1 MADTQE
7 APQLSGDNQPG
18 SIREAQEA
26 LLGIMEPEKVKP
38 EEEEA
43 APIEEEESTE
53 EAQDESLE
61 EESEEESEEEL
72 QDLEEATDEEES
84 DETDEITEVEEDPLF
99 TVTANGKEIEVTY
112 DELIKGYSR
121 QSDYTQKTQQLSN
134 LRSEYEQAKQQY
146 SQALPE
152 LNGLKQQYSN
162 ALGQLITNNAS
173 QLERFNIDWGRL
185 KEEDPDKYLLMR
197 DEYTQAQE
205 QVRDLQAKKQYEDT
219 QLAQQRQNQLK
230 QVVQEE
236 HEKMA
241 QVLPEWRDPQTRNE
255 ISSAIKDYAL
265 SVGFSQDELSN
276 LVDHRQLISL
286 IKAMSYDALDQPAL
300 KEKKIKNKPK
310 VVRSGKGKS
319 SKENT
324 QRAKAVQ
331 MKRLKESGHVRDAT
345 KLFED
350 FVDL

>member
-7 APQLSGDNQPG
+7 QPQLSGENQEG

-26 LLGIMEPEKVKP
+26 LLGIMEPEEVKP

-43 APIEEEESTE
+43 TPTEEEESTE
-53 EAQDESLE
+53 EDQDDSLE
-61 EESEEESEEEL
+61 EVSEEEPEESEEEDEG
-72 QDLEEATDEEES
+72 DLEESAEDQEQ
-84 DETDEITEVEEDPLF
+84 EEDPLF
-99 TVTANGKEIEVTY
+99 TEPLFAVTANGQEIKVTY

-134 LRSEYEQAKQQY
+134 LRNEYEQAKQQY
-146 SQALPE
+146 DQALPE

-162 ALGQLITNNAS
+162 ALGQLINNNAA

-185 KEEDPDKYLLMR
+185 KDEDPDKYLLMR

-205 QVRDLQAKKQYEDT
+205 QVRNLQAKKQYEDA
-219 QLAQQRQNQLK
+219 QLAQQRQHQFK

-241 QVLPEWRDPQTRNE
+241 ELLPEWRDPQKRNE
-255 ISSAIKDYAL
+255 ISSAIKDYAI
-265 SVGFSQDELSN
+265 SVGFNQDELAN
-276 LVDHRQLISL
+276 LVDHRQVISL
-286 IKAMSYDALDQPAL
+286 IKAMSYDALNQPAL

-319 SKENT
+319 SKESS

-331 MKRLKESGHVRDAT
+331 MKRLQESGHVKDAT